1 MSESEV
7 LGMGDG
13 QEGRLRAECVESS
26 FGAPMKLQLRGA
38 AMTDDLHS
46 APQDVLRMPGAEGL
60 HRRFLGRKS
69 SRKVNRRHAPAVAVR
84 HFTIGE
90 DAPEKP
96 VAVLVDGV
104 RDAADIGGVD
114 ARAYDVRHL

>member
-13 QEGRLRAECVESS
+13 QEGRLRAQCVESS
-26 FGAPMKLQLRGA
+26 FGAAVKLQLRRA

-60 HRRFLGRKS
+60 HRCFLGRKS
-69 SRKVNRRHAPAVAVR
+69 SRKVDRGHAPAVAVR
-84 HFTIGE
+84 HFAIGE
-90 DAPEKP
+90 NAPEKP
-96 VAVLVDGV
+96 VAVLFDSVH
-104 RDAADIGGVD
+104 DAADIGGVD
-114 ARAYDVRHL
+114 ARADDVRHL